1 MSTADLVGDR
11 LSPARRPAR
20 NPAGY
25 QRWSDLLFVHW
36 RLPAERVAPLLSN
49 GLTLDTWQGDAW
61 IGLVAFR
68 MSGVRPRWWPWGFR
82 FPETNVRTYV
92 HHRGR
97 DPGVWF
103 FSLEAT
109 NWLAVRVARAL
120 WRLDYY
126 HARMSVERQGDRLRY
141 ASRRRWREAAASDL
155 HAVVGGRLQAAPTG
169 QAEPGTLEHFLVER
183 YFLYTRSPN
192 GRLWRGQVHHAPYL
206 LQTAKLTHL
215 EESLLAA
222 SGIAVADGPC
232 HALYSPD
239 VSVEVFP
246 LVPVRD
252 VLW

>member
-1 MSTADLVGDR
+1 MSTADLVRDR
-11 LSPARRPAR
+11 LSPPRRPPR
-20 NPAGY
+20 KPAGY

-36 RLPAERVAPLLSN
+36 RLPAERVAPLLPS

-92 HHRGR
+92 HHRGHN
-97 DPGVWF
+97 PGVWF

-120 WRLDYY
+120 WRLNYF
-126 HARMSVERQGDRLRY
+126 HARMVVERAGDRLRY
-141 ASRRRWREAAASDL
+141 SSRRYGREAAASDL
-155 HAVVGGRLQAAPTG
+155 HAVVGGRPHAAPTG

-183 YFLYTRSPN
+183 YFLYTRAPN
-192 GRLWRGQVHHAPYL
+192 GQLWRGQVHHAPYL
-206 LQTAKLTHL
+206 LQTAKLTCL

-222 SGIAVADGPC
+222 SGIVVAGGPC
-232 HALYSPD
+232 HVLYSPD
-239 VSVEVFP
+239 VSVEIFP

-252 VLW
+252 GLW

>member
-1 MSTADLVGDR
+1 MSTIDIVRDR

-20 NPAGY
+20 RHAGY

-36 RLPAERVAPLLSN
+36 RLPAERVASLLPD

-92 HHRGR
+92 HLRGR

-109 NWLAVRVARAL
+109 NWLAVRVARTL
-120 WRLDYY
+120 WRLNYY
-126 HARMSVERQGDRLRY
+126 HARMNVVREGDCIRY
-141 ASRRRWREAAASDL
+141 ASRRLGGYGAASEL
-155 HAVVGGRLQAAPTG
+155 RAVVGGCPQAAPTG
-169 QAEPGTLEHFLVER
+169 HAEPGTLEHFLVER

-206 LQTAKLTHL
+206 LQAAKLTHL

-222 SGIAVADGPC
+222 SGIDVADGPC
-232 HALYSPD
+232 HVLYSRD
-239 VSVEVFP
+239 VSVEIFP
-246 LVPVRD
+246 LVPASAG
-252 VLW
+252 LW

>member
-1 MSTADLVGDR
+1 MVRDR
-11 LSPARRPAR
+11 LSTARRPEGR
-20 NPAGY
+20 PAGY

-36 RLPAERVAPLLSN
+36 RVPAELIAPLLPD
-49 GLTLDTWQGDAW
+49 GLTLDTWQDDAW

-120 WRLDYY
+120 WRLNYY
-126 HARMSVERQGDRLRY
+126 HAQMSVVREGDRLWY
-141 ASRRRWREAAASDL
+141 ASRRRSRDGAACDVC
-155 HAVVGGRLQAAPTG
+155 AVVGGCPDAAPAG
-169 QAEPGTLEHFLVER
+169 RAEPGTLEHFLVER
-183 YFLYTRSPN
+183 YILYTRSS
-192 GRLWRGQVHHAPYL
+192 GGGLWRGQVHHAPYL
-206 LQTAKLTHL
+206 LQSAKLTYL

-222 SGIAVADGPC
+222 SGIVVADGPC
-232 HALYSPD
+232 HVLYSPD
-239 VSVEVFP
+239 VSVEIFP
-246 LVPVRD
+246 LVPASAG
-252 VLW
+252 LW

>member
-1 MSTADLVGDR
+1 MVRDR
-11 LSPARRPAR
+11 LSPAHRPEGR
-20 NPAGY
+20 PAGY

-36 RLPAERVAPLLSN
+36 RVPAERIAPLLPD

-120 WRLDYY
+120 WRLNYY
-126 HARMSVERQGDRLRY
+126 HSQMSVAREGDRLRY
-141 ASRRRWREAAASDL
+141 CSRRRNRDGAASDVRV
-155 HAVVGGRLQAAPTG
+155 VVGDPPEAAPAG
-169 QAEPGTLEHFLVER
+169 HAEPGTLEHFLVER
-183 YFLYTRSPN
+183 YFLYTRSPS
-192 GRLWRGQVHHAPYL
+192 GRLWRGQVHHAPYI
-206 LQTAKLTHL
+206 LQSAKLTYL

-222 SGIAVADGPC
+222 SGIVVADGPC
-232 HALYSPD
+232 HVLYSQD
-239 VSVEVFP
+239 VSVEIFP
-246 LVPVRD
+246 LVPASAG
-252 VLW
+252 LW